1 MRRVVVT
8 GMGMLAPF
16 GRGVDYNWE
25 NIVAGKSAIRRIDED
40 LELYDVPV
48 KIAGKV
54 PMGKEA
60 HRFDPDTVM
69 EPKEQRRV
77 DKFILF
83 GMAAG
88 IDAMEDCGWKPESEE
103 EQYRAGV
110 MMGSGIGGLQTI
122 YENSVIINENKST
135 HRVSPFF
142 IPSCLINMISGNLSI
157 RFGLK
162 GPNHA
167 CVTACSTGTH
177 AIGDAAAMIARGD
190 AMQPT
195 ISDGDLI
202 WVDVSIKTPTS
213 DGLYLFALKGEVFV
227 KRLRL
232 DNFNDCPEKASRPWD
247 KARSGF
253 VMGEGAGALVLEEYE
268 HAKAR
273 GAKIYAEIV
282 GYGMSGDAYHI
293 TAPSG
298 DGAYRAMKMA
308 ADHAA
313 EHGVALSDISYIN
326 AHGTSTPA
334 GDVGEAL
341 AVKRLFGENMKNVSM
356 SSTKSAIGHLLGA
369 AGAVEAVL
377 TIKALC
383 EQTCPPTLNLENPAD
398 EVADFD
404 LVPLKAKKKEIK
416 AAMSNSFGFGGTNS
430 SVVFKKIDD

>member
-88 IDAMEDCGWKPESEE
+88 IDAMEDSGWKPESEE

-190 AMQPT
+190 ADRVCGQYSGVGRFCP
-195 ISDGDLI
+195 DEGGYRRFQRL
-202 WVDVSIKTPTS
+202 P
-213 DGLYLFALKGEVFV
+213 GKGFPSVGQGPQRFCHG
-227 KRLRL
+227 RGRG
-232 DNFNDCPEKASRPWD
+232 CS
-247 KARSGF
+247 
-253 VMGEGAGALVLEEYE
+253 GAG
-268 HAKAR
+268 R
-273 GAKIYAEIV
+273 I
-282 GYGMSGDAYHI
+282 
-293 TAPSG
+293 
-298 DGAYRAMKMA
+298 
-308 ADHAA
+308 
-313 EHGVALSDISYIN
+313 
-326 AHGTSTPA
+326 
-334 GDVGEAL
+334 
-341 AVKRLFGENMKNVSM
+341 
-356 SSTKSAIGHLLGA
+356 
-369 AGAVEAVL
+369 
-377 TIKALC
+377 
-383 EQTCPPTLNLENPAD
+383 
-398 EVADFD
+398 
-404 LVPLKAKKKEIK
+404 
-416 AAMSNSFGFGGTNS
+416 
-430 SVVFKKIDD
+430 

>member
-8 GMGMLAPF
+8 GMGMLSPF
-16 GRGVDYNWE
+16 GRGVAYNWE
-25 NIVAGKSAIRRIDED
+25 NIIAGKSAIRRIDD
-40 LELYDVPV
+40 DVELFDVPV

-54 PMGKEA
+54 PFGKEKNQ
-60 HRFDPDTVM
+60 FDPDTVM

-88 IDAMEDCGWKPESEE
+88 IDAMEDSGWKAETEE
-103 EQYRAGV
+103 DQYRAGI

-122 YENSVIINENKST
+122 YDNSAIISENKST

-190 AMQPT
+190 A
-195 ISDGDLI
+195 DLMLAGGAESAVNI
-202 WVDVSIKTPTS
+202 LGLAGFARMKAITS
-213 DGLYLFALKGEVFV
+213 D
-227 KRLRL
+227 
-232 DNFNDCPEKASRPWD
+232 FNDCPEKASRPWD
-247 KARSGF
+247 KNRSGF
-253 VMGEGAGALVLEEYE
+253 VMGEGAGVLVLEELE

-308 ADHAA
+308 ADHAK
-313 EHGVALSDISYIN
+313 EHGVELTDIGYIN

-341 AVKRLFGENMKNVSM
+341 AVKRLFGDEGVKKVSM
-356 SSTKSAIGHLLGA
+356 SSTKSALGHLLGA

-377 TIKALC
+377 TIKAIN
-383 EQTCPPTLNLENPAD
+383 EQTCPPTLNLEDPAD
-398 EVADFD
+398 ELADFD
-404 LVPLKAKKKEIK
+404 LVPLKAKKREIK

-430 SVVFKKIDD
+430 SVVFKKYAD